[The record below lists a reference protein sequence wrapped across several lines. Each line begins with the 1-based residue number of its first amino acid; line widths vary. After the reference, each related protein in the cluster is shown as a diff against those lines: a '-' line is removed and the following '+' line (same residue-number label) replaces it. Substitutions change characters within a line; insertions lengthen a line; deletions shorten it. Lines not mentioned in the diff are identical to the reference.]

1 MAIALRRAVWS
12 NTMWMHVATT
22 FSRQASVQRNVLG
35 ISGQNPIDFD
45 ENRKTRTACFTGKSD
60 CLVLQGKGISVVP
73 PAAAYQR
80 QYLNLHG
87 EIVRSLEY
95 KKNGAVH
102 CARHK
107 STYSVLPEDYNCKV
121 ELAMTSDGRT
131 IVCYHPSV
139 EIPYEHTKPIPRP
152 DPVDNKEETHDQV
165 LKSRLEVKELK
176 NSKGPTFEELS
187 KMFYTTKHRW
197 YPVGQ
202 YRLTRLLL

>member
-22 FSRQASVQRNVLG
+22 FSRQASVQ
-35 ISGQNPIDFD
+35 
-45 ENRKTRTACFTGKSD
+45 
-60 CLVLQGKGISVVP
+60 
-73 PAAAYQR
+73 
-80 QYLNLHG
+80 
-87 EIVRSLEY
+87 
-95 KKNGAVH
+95 NGAVH